1 MARLARRANG
11 QANGKPRD
19 GSWNG
24 FDGTRT
30 VLTGE
35 RRETESGCDLCVCVC
50 VERVIICLV
59 CVKRKTKCKV
69 YALSAHPRAT
79 ARHRSPRVPT
89 RVPRPEA
96 ATAAPD
102 RPRAINGYRTHDRTI
117 VEGPRSD
124 VHIHM
129 NLGGHERVHEH
140 REDGAR
146 QAGLHPTVCDAQPRA
161 FKYVSKVG
169 VRARDRRVRAVDVE
183 SIRRA

>member
-1 MARLARRANG
+1 M
-11 QANGKPRD
+11 
-19 GSWNG
+19 
-24 FDGTRT
+24 
-30 VLTGE
+30 
-35 RRETESGCDLCVCVC
+35 LCMCVTVCV
-50 VERVIICLV
+50 V
-59 CVKRKTKCKV
+59 CRACYYLFGVCQTKDKV
-69 YALSAHPRAT
+69 LKSIGIAHPRAT
-79 ARHRSPRVPT
+79 AGDTARAESREASPD
-89 RVPRPEA
+89 PRPDG
-96 ATAAPD
+96 TADTA
-102 RPRAINGYRTHDRTI
+102 RKNGTGRMTGRSSKAL
-117 VEGPRSD
+117 PRSD